1 VSKTKN
7 GRGTRR
13 ASRVVRVLS
22 LLVASVC
29 LVASVTVSAPS
40 LRAYSATS
48 MADLEKQLQEIEQQK
63 AQHKADLADAKK
75 SVQAA
80 AALQS
85 SIKQEIS
92 VLQSQIAVLKSEIA
106 TVQNNIGL
114 KEQEITEKEEEI
126 DQKQAEIDEEWD
138 MFKQRVAA
146 MQELREGGSV
156 AMLSAVTDLYQL
168 LTFSEV
174 MQEISVRDTE
184 IMDEMKQAKEA
195 LEQAKTELEAEKD
208 ELLEQKNELDEKN
221 SQMSSKQSSLN
232 SSLSEANLSYEEA
245 KTAQSEAQAALDSDE
260 MNYEAVQKEIQKL
273 IAAAAAAQSK
283 LTFSGFICPLKSY
296 TRISDE
302 YGYRTNP
309 VSGVYKL
316 HGGIDFAAA
325 KGTPIYAAASGY
337 VTVAGWNSSG
347 YGNYVIIYHG
357 TMSDGVAYSTLYA
370 HMSSVAVTQGAA
382 VAQGQVIGYVG
393 STGNSTGNHLHLEV
407 WQGRS
412 SASRVDPRKYVPIS

>member
-1 VSKTKN
+1 
-7 GRGTRR
+7 
-13 ASRVVRVLS
+13 VVRVLS

-184 IMDEMKQAKEA
+184 IMDEMKQAKDA